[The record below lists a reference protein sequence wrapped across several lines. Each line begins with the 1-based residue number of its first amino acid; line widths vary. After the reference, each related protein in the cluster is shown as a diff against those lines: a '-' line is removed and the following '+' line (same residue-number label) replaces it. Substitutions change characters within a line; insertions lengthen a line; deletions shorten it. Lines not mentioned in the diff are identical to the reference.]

1 MRIKKGRLVINI
13 AVDFEYPL
21 ERLGVEE
28 LKKLQNANKGYI
40 EYKIKQFLSSKEY
53 IKKIDIGD
61 WLNDVWECKEG
72 CYDKKKGKNENGTV
86 L

>member
-1 MRIKKGRLVINI
+1 MKNEKGRLVINI
-13 AVDFEYPL
+13 AVDFEYPS

-53 IKKIDIGD
+53 TKR
-61 WLNDVWECKEG
+61 
-72 CYDKKKGKNENGTV
+72 
-86 L
+86 